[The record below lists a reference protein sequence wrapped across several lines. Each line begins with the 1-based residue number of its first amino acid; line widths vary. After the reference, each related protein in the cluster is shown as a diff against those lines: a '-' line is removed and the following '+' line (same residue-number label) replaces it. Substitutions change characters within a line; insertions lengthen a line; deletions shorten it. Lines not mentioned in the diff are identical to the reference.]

1 MTIKMNRILLVLVTL
16 TGSLVS
22 PDGFAQ
28 DTTVLKID
36 QLIMAYQKLDK
47 FTGTA
52 LVARKGQ
59 VILEKGYGYRDEQIK
74 ETNDAGTI
82 FQIASVTKTFT
93 ATMVLKLAELH
104 RLSLSDKLSKWY
116 PAFPNSDK
124 ITIENLLSH
133 TSGIF
138 DHTRKDTVIR
148 LNTPEKMMAFLAKNP
163 LDFEPGTDWRYSNSG
178 YSILGFIIG
187 KVSGMTY
194 EQAIRHYI
202 FNPLHMT
209 QSGFDFEHLQSCQ
222 KAKGYS
228 AGEGGKTIASFSDS
242 SIVFAA
248 GAIYSTVG
256 DLYKW
261 HRGLQDYRIA
271 DSTLMK
277 KAYTPLQKNYGYGW
291 IIDSVADHKMV
302 YHTGNIAGFSSILLR
317 IPGDDI
323 CIVLLNNQEGI
334 LEPVARKIV
343 DILYSRPYSVPIK
356 KIAISLPD
364 STLSRYTGTYDVA
377 DIHLT
382 LEVTL
387 ENHQLIAHAAGGPTF
402 PLTPEK
408 QNQFYINEGEAVIE
422 FVTDSKRKITG
433 LIITQNNQQHSGK
446 KINRL

>member
-1 MTIKMNRILLVLVTL
+1 MANQVA
-16 TGSLVS
+16 
-22 PDGFAQ
+22 FAQ
-28 DTTVLKID
+28 DTTAMKID
-36 QLIMAYQKLDK
+36 QLIMAYQKLGK

-59 VILEKGYGYRDEQIK
+59 IILGKGYGYRDEQIK
-74 ETNDAGTI
+74 KPNDAGTI

-93 ATMVLKLAELH
+93 AAMVLKLAELN

-138 DHTRKDTVIR
+138 DHTRKDTAIR
-148 LNTPEKMMAFLAKNP
+148 LNTPEKMMTFLAKKP
-163 LDFEPGTDWRYSNSG
+163 LDFEPGADWRYSNSG

-202 FNPLHMT
+202 FNPLHIT
-209 QSGFDFEHLQSCQ
+209 QSGFDFEHLQSPQ

-228 AGEGGKTIASFSDS
+228 FNDTGKTIASFSDS

-261 HRGLQDYRIA
+261 HQGLERNSIVSSA
-271 DSTLMK
+271 LMN
-277 KAYTPLQKNYGYGW
+277 KAYIPLQKNYGYGW
-291 IIDSVADHKMV
+291 IIDSAASHKMV

-323 CIVLLNNQEGI
+323 CVVLLNNQDGI

-343 DILYSRPYSVPIK
+343 DILYNRPYAVPGK

-364 STLSRYTGTYDVA
+364 SILSHHTGTYDIA

-382 LEVTL
+382 LKVSL
-387 ENHQLIAHAAGGPTF
+387 ENHQLVAHAVNGPTF

-408 QNQFYINEGEAVIE
+408 QNQFYINEGEAVIK
-422 FVTDSKRKITG
+422 FVVDTTGKTTG